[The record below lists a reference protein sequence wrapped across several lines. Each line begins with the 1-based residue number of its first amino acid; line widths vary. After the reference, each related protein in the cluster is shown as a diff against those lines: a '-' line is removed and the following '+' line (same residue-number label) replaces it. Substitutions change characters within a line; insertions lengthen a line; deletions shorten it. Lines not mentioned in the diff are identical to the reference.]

1 MNKFYDYQAKSL
13 TGASIEMSK
22 YQGKVVLV
30 VNTASKCGFTP
41 QYTGLQKLHN
51 DHHADG
57 LEILGFPCNQFGKQ
71 EPGNSDTIKNECLIN
86 YGVTFQMF
94 KKIDVNGKEAHPLY
108 DYLKGELKGTIGKS
122 IRWNFTKFL
131 LDRTGKSIKRF
142 SPNTTPEQI
151 EKYIIKLL
159 KETAESVAA

>member
-1 MNKFYDYQAKSL
+1 MNTFYDYKATAL
-13 TGASIEMSK
+13 NGESIDMSK

-41 QYTGLQKLHN
+41 QYTGLQALHEK
-51 DHHADG
+51 HHASG

-71 EPGNSDTIKNECLIN
+71 EPGDADTIKNECLIN
-86 YGVTFQMF
+86 FGVSFQMF
-94 KKIDVNGKEAHPLY
+94 AKVDVNGKETHPLY

-131 LDRTGKSIKRF
+131 LDSTGKPIKRF
-142 SPNTTPEQI
+142 SPSTTPEQI
-151 EKYIIKLL
+151 EKHIIQLL
-159 KETAESVAA
+159 KELDEKQAA